1 MIISFP
7 PPPPGGLAGFL
18 NQCLTLIRNAFSRTI
33 TKDEATPQIIFL
45 DSLNVSWTI
54 SVTTAGALT
63 TLRNDGKTRP

>member
-18 NQCLTLIRNAFSRTI
+18 SQCLTLIRNAFSRTI